1 MTGRIAMPAVLV
13 LLCLASLSLGAGRM
27 GLPAL
32 LAMEPQAWLTLTASR
47 LPRLVAVVLVG
58 AGLAVCGVILQQV
71 VRNRFVEPATS
82 GGLEAAKLGIL
93 VALTVLP
100 DQGQGMRMAAA
111 VAFCL
116 IASLIH
122 VGIVVRMQFRNV
134 VLVPVVGLMY
144 GAVLGALAEFWAYGH
159 NMLQGMQGWM
169 LGDFSKIVQGRYEAV
184 WLILPVVGLAY
195 VFAHRLTVMGMGEEM
210 ARGLGLGWRGMVMAS
225 LLVVSV
231 TVAATVVTVGAIPF
245 VGLVVPNLVALW
257 KGDNLVRTLPFVA
270 GGGAGLL
277 LVCDIV
283 GRLVIRPYEVPVGL
297 MAGGIGGVIFLLLIL
312 QRAR

>member
-1 MTGRIAMPAVLV
+1 MPAVLV

-297 MAGGIGGVIFLLLIL
+297 TAGGIGGVIFLFLIL